1 MGEKCNFVVVG
12 KLNIH
17 NRMKEYYFFIRLILL
32 FCFFLSTTRFA
43 TGQEKDG
50 EGVELELIRQ
60 PLRYRGSYEWL
71 KMTGEPDLGMLG
83 MGADFFIVDKL
94 PNLYLTI
101 NTYSAIAGKR
111 PGLITFGTGVGYLQ
125 PLFRSPL
132 SLDAGLFVGGGGGG
146 GAPDGGG
153 LITRGHINLAFSMG
167 AVSLFGGYSRLDFP
181 TGEMGSNNVNV
192 GVAISSQFSTAR
204 RAGPKRQENGSVASL
219 DKTSTFRV
227 QITGQNY
234 ISFAGDPVSR
244 SNESQ
249 PQPSN
254 ISLVG
259 VELDHFFHAQWYAA
273 LKLHGA
279 MAGGIDGYMSY
290 LVGVGFEQPLAGDR
304 LTLDA
309 QLLAGPSGGGGVA
322 SGGGGTL
329 QGTVGLSTRLGEA
342 YGIKAAIG
350 HTFTPGGQ
358 LNGTLLEMALSHNF
372 HFYTTA
378 GAHTKTAYRL
388 KESERLRM
396 FGFELLNRTYWSS
409 SERMDKNGRPYDK
422 AFNLMGFVVSKRI
435 HDHFDLLGAT
445 NWAYQ
450 GSYGAYAEGL
460 LGLRYRYGWNPS
472 WELRA
477 QALGGAAGGGGI
489 DLGSGLVY
497 HYSAGLVRHISQN
510 WGLAVSVGQMAGVK
524 GNFKPFFTDIGIVY
538 RFGTIQK

>member
-1 MGEKCNFVVVG
+1 MV
-12 KLNIH
+12 
-17 NRMKEYYFFIRLILL
+17 
-32 FCFFLSTTRFA
+32 
-43 TGQEKDG
+43 
-50 EGVELELIRQ
+50 
-60 PLRYRGSYEWL
+60 
-71 KMTGEPDLGMLG
+71 
-83 MGADFFIVDKL
+83 
-94 PNLYLTI
+94 
-101 NTYSAIAGKR
+101 
-111 PGLITFGTGVGYLQ
+111 
-125 PLFRSPL
+125 
-132 SLDAGLFVGGGGGG
+132 
-146 GAPDGGG
+146 
-153 LITRGHINLAFSMG
+153 
-167 AVSLFGGYSRLDFP
+167 
-181 TGEMGSNNVNV
+181 
-192 GVAISSQFSTAR
+192 
-204 RAGPKRQENGSVASL
+204 SL

-244 SNESQ
+244 SNDSQ
-249 PQPSN
+249 PQPGD

-396 FGFELLNRTYWSS
+396 FGFELLNRTY
-409 SERMDKNGRPYDK
+409 R
-422 AFNLMGFVVSKRI
+422 
-435 HDHFDLLGAT
+435 
-445 NWAYQ
+445 
-450 GSYGAYAEGL
+450 
-460 LGLRYRYGWNPS
+460 
-472 WELRA
+472 
-477 QALGGAAGGGGI
+477 
-489 DLGSGLVY
+489 
-497 HYSAGLVRHISQN
+497 
-510 WGLAVSVGQMAGVK
+510 
-524 GNFKPFFTDIGIVY
+524 
-538 RFGTIQK
+538 